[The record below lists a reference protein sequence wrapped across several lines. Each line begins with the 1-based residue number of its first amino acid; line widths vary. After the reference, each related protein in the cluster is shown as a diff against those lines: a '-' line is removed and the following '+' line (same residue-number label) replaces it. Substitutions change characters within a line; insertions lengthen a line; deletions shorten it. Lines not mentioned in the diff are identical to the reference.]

1 MTIRSVS
8 VFLVSG
14 LLCLLSCG
22 KEGQEPGPVW
32 PDGPDTP
39 GEVVDKPEEC
49 GNIVVAHRGG
59 SSEAGT
65 AYPDNSMAALRY
77 TMSLGCYAC
86 ECDIYWTKD
95 DNLVVAHADADNKIN
110 GLHPWEA
117 TLDQLRAAGN
127 LTNGE
132 TLPDF
137 GMFLDEVMK
146 KGSRTR
152 LWVDIKNIIGKP
164 DYPIKACEK
173 ACEIIKAKKAKNF
186 VEFICTSNATV
197 MASSYSYAT
206 AVGSNIGW
214 MANKSASEYTQRGY
228 KWANLSTEFMK
239 LGGGNL
245 TIEEFNK
252 AGVDVSV
259 FNADDDV
266 TMDYYIAYAPKMKAI
281 CTNYPKKLLSKM
293 GK

>member
-1 MTIRSVS
+1 MRQVSCACHHVARTNRIQGLCGLTIRVRRPVRSLTS
-8 VFLVSG
+8 
-14 LLCLLSCG
+14 LL
-22 KEGQEPGPVW
+22 
-32 PDGPDTP
+32 
-39 GEVVDKPEEC
+39 C

-59 SSEAGT
+59 ASEAGI
-65 AYPDNSMAALRY
+65 AFPDNSIASLQYA
-77 TMSLGCYAC
+77 MSLKCYAS

-95 DNLVVAHADADNKIN
+95 DKVVVAHADGDYRIN

-117 TLDQLRAAGN
+117 TLEQIRAAGK
-127 LTNGE
+127 LANGE
-132 TLPDF
+132 TVPDLE
-137 GMFLDEVMK
+137 MFLDEVMK
-146 KGSRTR
+146 AGSCTR
-152 LWVDIKNIIGKP
+152 LWLDIKNISGMSA
-164 DYPIKACEK
+164 YPINACRK
-173 ACEIIKAKKAKNF
+173 ACEIIKKKKAQNF
-186 VEFICTSNATV
+186 AEFICTSNATV

-214 MANKSASEYTQRGY
+214 MANKSASEYIQRGY

-239 LGGGNL
+239 QGGGNL

-266 TMDYYIAYAPKMKAI
+266 TMDYYIAYASKMKAI

>member
-1 MTIRSVS
+1 
-8 VFLVSG
+8 
-14 LLCLLSCG
+14 
-22 KEGQEPGPVW
+22 VW
-32 PDGPDTP
+32 PDDPGETP
-39 GEVVDKPEEC
+39 GEVADKPADC

-59 SSEAGT
+59 ASEAGI
-65 AYPDNSMAALRY
+65 AFPDNSIASLQYA
-77 TMSLGCYAC
+77 MSLKCYAS

-95 DNLVVAHADADNKIN
+95 DKVVVAHADGDYRIN

-117 TLDQLRAAGN
+117 TLEQIRAAGK
-127 LTNGE
+127 LANGE
-132 TLPDF
+132 TVPDLE
-137 GMFLDEVMK
+137 MFLDEVMK
-146 KGSRTR
+146 AGSCTR
-152 LWVDIKNIIGKP
+152 LWLDIKNISGMSA
-164 DYPIKACEK
+164 YPINACRK
-173 ACEIIKAKKAKNF
+173 ACEIIKKKKAQNF

-239 LGGGNL
+239 QGGGNL

-266 TMDYYIAYAPKMKAI
+266 TMDYYIAYASKMKAI